1 MQASATV
8 KRLRLD
14 PHQRSQVAVEL
25 LETALMLLGSRA
37 VLPDS
42 AIDVLGHP
50 LEWNRLRQ
58 GLEGA
63 YRELARFA
71 VGEEK
76 IRLVDRA
83 NQVRPMT
90 AV

>member
-1 MQASATV
+1 V
-8 KRLRLD
+8 
-14 PHQRSQVAVEL
+14 VAVEL

-58 GLEGA
+58 GLELG
-63 YRELARFA
+63 YRDLARYTI
-71 VGEEK
+71 GEER